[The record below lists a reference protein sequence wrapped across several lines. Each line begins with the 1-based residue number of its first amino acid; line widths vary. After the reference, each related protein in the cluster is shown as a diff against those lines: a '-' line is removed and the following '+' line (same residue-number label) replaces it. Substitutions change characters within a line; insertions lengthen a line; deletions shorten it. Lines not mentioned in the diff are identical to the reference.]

1 MHARLAGRFP
11 GVQVTLGDAADIAG
25 IVRDLALDR
34 VKAVVSGLPLI
45 GMPYEVRERI
55 VGGIFDSLAPGGVFV
70 QFTYTMVS
78 PVHPSI
84 MRTVGIEGRWVQ
96 RIWLNLPP
104 ARVWVYRRPGE
115 VAAPAGD
122 AAAGLSERMAAE

>member
-1 MHARLAGRFP
+1 
-11 GVQVTLGDAADIAG
+11 
-25 IVRDLALDR
+25 
-34 VKAVVSGLPLI
+34 
-45 GMPYEVRERI
+45 MPYEVRERI
-55 VGGIFDSLAPGGVFV
+55 VGGIFDILAPGGVFV

-115 VAAPAGD
+115 GVLPAGD
-122 AAAGLSERMAAE
+122 AAAGLPERIAAE